1 MRRMSAESLI
11 CLLKIKP
18 EIYNFRSLTS
28 HGGQY
33 QIILVETTASM
44 GLFRLIKIRLQSEAK
59 KGTNTS
65 SLLG

>member
-33 QIILVETTASM
+33 QIILLETTASM
-44 GLFRLIKIRLQSEAK
+44 GFFRLQSEAK

>member
-1 MRRMSAESLI
+1 MRRMSPESLI

-18 EIYNFRSLTS
+18 EIYNVRSLTS

-33 QIILVETTASM
+33 QIILLETTASM
-44 GLFRLIKIRLQSEAK
+44 GFFRLIKIRLQSEAK

>member
-18 EIYNFRSLTS
+18 EIYNVGSLTS

-33 QIILVETTASM
+33 QIILLETTASM
-44 GLFRLIKIRLQSEAK
+44 RFFRLIKIRLQSEAK